1 MALGYAGYVKVGGTY
16 ALGTGTAVPRAR
28 TRLESSSGYGGRVK
42 TPVNEIGIG
51 TPRNYDWEVSDGS
64 LSFEITKD
72 IFTLLK
78 AWVLDRESQ
87 NNILISPR
95 VGTSQSFS
103 ETFWNSISISAGEG
117 AAVEG
122 SLGFVSMLRDSYG
135 YGLQGLNDEYVTKP
149 DGQQLMCHSIS
160 GFPDPLNKNQLNIN
174 PIPFWDTSIQL
185 GSDNYDF
192 LTWNLDF
199 SQEVVKFF
207 ACNHTAGPQQPRYV
221 GVGPMTIT
229 LSGTWMWI
237 DPTKPSAFPLDS
249 IATGVVNVADT
260 SISFGKL
267 ELTSISDDVQSPDST
282 TPVSMEYAVYEVE
295 ST

>member
-1 MALGYAGYVKVGGTY
+1 MALGYAGYVKVGGIY

-51 TPRNYDWEVSDGS
+51 TPRNYDWEVFDGS
-64 LSFEITKD
+64 LSYEITKD
-72 IFTLLK
+72 IFSLLK

-95 VGTSQSFS
+95 VGSSSAFS
-103 ETFWNSISISAGEG
+103 ETYWNSISISAGEG

-122 SLGFVSMLRDSYG
+122 SLGFVAMVRDSYG
-135 YGLQGLNDEYVTKP
+135 YGTQGLNDEYALTP
-149 DGQQLMCHSIS
+149 QGQNLICHSLS
-160 GFPDPLNKNQLNIN
+160 GFPDPLNKDQHNFN
-174 PIPFWDTSIQL
+174 PIPFWNTSIIL
-185 GSDNYDF
+185 DSDSYDF
-192 LTWNLDF
+192 LTWTLDF
-199 SQEVVKFF
+199 SQDVVKFF
-207 ACNHTAGPQQPRYV
+207 ACNHNAGPQQPAYV

-237 DPTKPSAFPLDS
+237 DPTMPASFPADS
-249 IATGVVNVADT
+249 ITAAKVNVADT